1 MGPNYFIFF
10 VIPKASHVVC
20 GRLNPL
26 TEISAL
32 VTGLR
37 EETLSQFLSRDFISF
52 E

>member
-10 VIPKASHVVC
+10 VIPRASHVVW

-26 TEISAL
+26 TEISAF

-37 EETLSQFLSRDFISF
+37 EETLNQFLSKDFI
-52 E
+52 